1 MTWLIS
7 KILIENIKLEKK
19 NYKHID
25 IYYVGYITIKEFD
38 EYNKINKVKSFALD
52 DSFCYRIY

>member
-25 IYYVGYITIKEFD
+25 IYYVGYITIKGFD
-38 EYNKINKVKSFALD
+38 DYNKINKVKLK
-52 DSFCYRIY
+52 I